1 MKERYGAGAEADSG
15 AGSGGSGR
23 IPSFLFF
30 SFPFCSGL
38 GGSIV
43 YSFHLSAGMKGS
55 GGGAPPSSRLAR
67 RRRGYWVL
75 SYSNYSAYSMNKTKQ
90 KLGARSGLRLQTKFT
105 NIARLSKFSQISEST
120 VNIVLLLDCE
130 IISGWE
136 KLNPERP
143 KIHGLSD

>member
-1 MKERYGAGAEADSG
+1 MKYWQLAEVKICDGGLRIRGGWRSEYGT
-15 AGSGGSGR
+15 R
-23 IPSFLFF
+23 VP
-30 SFPFCSGL
+30 
-38 GGSIV
+38 
-43 YSFHLSAGMKGS
+43 
-55 GGGAPPSSRLAR
+55 R
-67 RRRGYWVL
+67 
-75 SYSNYSAYSMNKTKQ
+75 
-90 KLGARSGLRLQTKFT
+90 LGARSGLRLQTKFT